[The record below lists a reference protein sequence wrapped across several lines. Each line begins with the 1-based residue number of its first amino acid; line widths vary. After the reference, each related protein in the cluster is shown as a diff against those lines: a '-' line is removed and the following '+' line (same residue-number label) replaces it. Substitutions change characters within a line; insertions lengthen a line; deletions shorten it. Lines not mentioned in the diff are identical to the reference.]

1 MGKLETCNS
10 VEMKGK
16 ARNGD
21 LHTPR
26 SDGENTAQSAGSNQ
40 SKRSRNNY
48 DKLSF
53 PRKDI
58 HNMMLLGES
67 TLYQSRVFT
76 LYSKTLLTELVLHNL
91 EPLQNEYN
99 LYSRQRKGSL
109 RIGQINILKVP

>member
-1 MGKLETCNS
+1 MTWIKTFSSLSVGKLETGNS

-21 LHTPR
+21 VHTPR

-67 TLYQSRVFT
+67 TLYQSIVFT
-76 LYSKTLLTELVLHNL
+76 LYSKTL
-91 EPLQNEYN
+91 
-99 LYSRQRKGSL
+99 
-109 RIGQINILKVP
+109 